1 MFGFSLPKL
10 IVLAASI
17 AAVWYGFKW
26 VGRYNQIQQA
36 KARERV
42 RKNAADAAADMIPCP
57 QCGVYVP
64 AGDATACE
72 RDGCPY

>member
-10 IVLAASI
+10 LVLAAII

-26 VGRYNQIQQA
+26 VGRYNQVQQA
-36 KARERV
+36 KAKERV
-42 RKNAADAAADMIPCP
+42 RQNAADAAADMNPCP

-64 AGDATACE
+64 AGEAKTCHH
-72 RDGCPY
+72 DGCPY